1 MRRISLALLLALLL
15 PALAAGASKD
25 TKLTLVAYSTPK
37 DAYGQLISA
46 FQKTKAGNGVTFSQ
60 SYGASGEQS
69 RAVAAGLDADIV
81 AFSLEPD
88 ITSLVQKNLVAK
100 NWNKDKYKGMVTR
113 SVVVFIVRDGNPKNL
128 KSWND
133 LLKPG
138 VQVITP
144 NPFTSGGA
152 RWNVMAAYGGALR
165 SGKTPKQ
172 AVDYL
177 GKLWKHVVAQPTS
190 AREGLQTFLAGRGDV
205 FLAYENEA
213 VFAQKKGQPVQ
224 FVIPKATILSE
235 IVLLPLAALS
245 WKAHGWGAVSTSQA
259 TAALRLTL
267 GLSLAVALVNAV
279 AGTVIAWTL
288 VRDRFVGQ
296 AFVNALVDLPFALP
310 TIVAG
315 LTLLALYGPKS
326 PVGLNAAFTRWS
338 LLLAL
343 LFVTL
348 PFVVRT
354 VQPVLFELDR
364 ELEDAAASLG
374 AGRLTTF
381 RRIIL
386 PSILPAILS
395 GV

>member
-1 MRRISLALLLALLL
+1 MRRISLALLIALLL

-46 FQKTKAGNGVTFSQ
+46 FQKTPAGNGVSFSQ

-69 RAVAAGLDADIV
+69 RAVAAGLAADVV

-88 ITSLVQKNLVAK
+88 VTSLVQKNLVAK

-113 SVVVFIVRDGNPKNL
+113 SVVVFVVRDGNPKKL
-128 KSWND
+128 KTWND
-133 LLKPG
+133 LLWPG

-165 SGKTPKQ
+165 SGKTPAQ

-213 VFAQKKGQPVQ
+213 LFAQQKGQPVQ
-224 FVIPKATILSE
+224 FVIPQATILIE
-235 IVLLPLAALS
+235 NPV
-245 WKAHGWGAVSTSQA
+245 AVTSTSKHKPEA
-259 TAALRLTL
+259 NAFVRFLHTL
-267 GLSLAVALVNAV
+267 GAQK
-279 AGTVIAWTL
+279 I
-288 VRDRFVGQ
+288 
-296 AFVNALVDLPFALP
+296 FAQN
-310 TIVAG
+310 G
-315 LTLLALYGPKS
+315 YR
-326 PVGLNAAFTRWS
+326 PV
-338 LLLAL
+338 
-343 LFVTL
+343 V
-348 PFVVRT
+348 P
-354 VQPVLFELDR
+354 
-364 ELEDAAASLG
+364 AAARGFNFPVRPQLFTIKYVGGWAKVERKFFDPKTGIMARFIGS
-374 AGRLTTF
+374 
-381 RRIIL
+381 
-386 PSILPAILS
+386 S
-395 GV
+395 GG

>member
-1 MRRISLALLLALLL
+1 MRRISLALLIALLL

-37 DAYGQLISA
+37 EAYGQLITA
-46 FQKTKAGNGVTFSQ
+46 FQKSQAGKGVTFSQ
-60 SYGASGEQS
+60 SYDASGQQS

-88 ITSLVQKNLVAK
+88 ITSLVQKKIVAK
-100 NWNKDKYKGMVTR
+100 TWNKDKYKGMVTR
-113 SVVVFIVRDGNPKNL
+113 SVVVFVVRDGNPKKL
-128 KSWND
+128 KTWND

-213 VFAQKKGQPVQ
+213 LFAQQKGQQVQ
-224 FVIPKATILSE
+224 FVIPKATILIE
-235 IVLLPLAALS
+235 NPI
-245 WKAHGWGAVSTSQA
+245 AVTSTSKHQPEA
-259 TAALRLTL
+259 KAFLKFLRTTP
-267 GLSLAVALVNAV
+267 AQK
-279 AGTVIAWTL
+279 I
-288 VRDRFVGQ
+288 
-296 AFVNALVDLPFALP
+296 FAQN
-310 TIVAG
+310 G
-315 LTLLALYGPKS
+315 YR
-326 PVGLNAAFTRWS
+326 PVVS
-338 LLLAL
+338 
-343 LFVTL
+343 
-348 PFVVRT
+348 
-354 VQPVLFELDR
+354 
-364 ELEDAAASLG
+364 AAARGFNFPTRPQLFTIKYVGGWPQVEKKFFDSRTG
-374 AGRLTTF
+374 IMARFQG
-381 RRIIL
+381 
-386 PSILPAILS
+386 SN
-395 GV
+395 GG